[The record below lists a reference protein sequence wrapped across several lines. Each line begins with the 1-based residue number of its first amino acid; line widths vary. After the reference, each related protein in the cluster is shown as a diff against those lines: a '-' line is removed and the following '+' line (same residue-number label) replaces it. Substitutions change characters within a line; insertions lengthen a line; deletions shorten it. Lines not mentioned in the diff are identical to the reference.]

1 MYYIVVALQVYCIYH
16 LIKNR
21 NQYYWIFLILFIP
34 VIGSAIYI
42 ITQVYNK
49 RDTEKIQEGLTA
61 VLTPSKKVKDLEKKL
76 EFSETYQN
84 RIDLAEACFE
94 MKDFEKAITHYEIA
108 LEDKDQNNFFV
119 KKKLIAAYYHTSNFE
134 RAVFYGDQIKNELD
148 FRTKNAQF
156 LYGLALN
163 ELGRDD
169 EAEEQ
174 LRQIDQRYSN
184 YNERLALAK
193 FLQNKGKT
201 KDAQEILQDLKTE
214 SQHFTKPNKIKYKP
228 TMHEVEILL
237 AKA

>member
-1 MYYIVVALQVYCIYH
+1 MYH

-34 VIGSAIYI
+34 AIGSAIYL

-49 RDTEKIQEGLTA
+49 RDGERIQEGITA

-76 EFSETYQN
+76 EFSETYLN
-84 RIDLAEACFE
+84 RINLAEAYFE
-94 MKDFEKAITHYEIA
+94 MKDFENAITHYKIA
-108 LEDKDQNNFFV
+108 LEDKGQNNLFV
-119 KKKLIAAYYHTSNFE
+119 IKKLIAGYYQTNNFE
-134 RAVFYGDQIKNELD
+134 RSVFYGDQIKDVLD
-148 FRTKNAQF
+148 FRAKNAQF

-163 ELGRDD
+163 ELGRVE

-193 FLQNKGKT
+193 FLQNKGKME
-201 KDAQEILQDLKTE
+201 DAQEILKELKTE
-214 SQHFTKPNKIKYKP
+214 SEHFTKPNKIKYKP
-228 TMHEVEILL
+228 TMHEVEMLL

>member
-1 MYYIVVALQVYCIYH
+1 MYYIIAALQVYCIYH

-42 ITQVYNK
+42 LTQIYNK
-49 RDTEKIQEGLTA
+49 RNTEKIQEGLTA

-76 EFSETYQN
+76 EFSDTYQN
-84 RIDLAEACFE
+84 RINLAEAYFE
-94 MKDFEKAITHYEIA
+94 MKNFEKAITHYEIA
-108 LEDKDQNNFFV
+108 LKDKDQNNFFV
-119 KKKLIAAYYHTSNFE
+119 IKKLIASYYHTHNFD
-134 RAVFYGDQIKNELD
+134 RAVFYGDQIKDELD
-148 FRTKNAQF
+148 FRTKNVQF

-163 ELGRDD
+163 ELGRDV
-169 EAEEQ
+169 EAEAQ
-174 LRQIDQRYSN
+174 LRQIDERYSN

-201 KDAQEILQDLKTE
+201 EDAQEILEDLKTE

-228 TMHEVEILL
+228 TIHEVEILL